1 MRSAGFLDAGMHA
14 WYRECMRI
22 PPVPPSFRCRQAIAL
37 CFLLLAFTAA
47 PACAE
52 EASGAG
58 TAWAPQDPLRICFD
72 AGIGYFL
79 PLGYDPGFELA
90 GPSWRIA
97 ISFVPFIL
105 QTPVI
110 QLAARAEADLI
121 SAVLFE
127 GGKEGQVDAE
137 AGLVASFGSWR
148 RVAPFLA
155 GGATL
160 VHYSITTPAGI
171 EAGENGWGY
180 RFGTGIHIR
189 IGVPQS
195 GSDSINQFITPSVS
209 FAQMYLETVDISYW
223 LFQVAFTGFMGF

>member
-1 MRSAGFLDAGMHA
+1 MHA

-110 QLAARAEADLI
+110 QLAARAEADL
-121 SAVLFE
+121 AEYVRLEPDGE
-127 GGKEGQVDAE
+127 GLLKSLQDGRRHFPDRHRAPGFRLDCGHALAE
-137 AGLVASFGSWR
+137 AAVPLVLDFDER
-148 RVAPFLA
+148 RVHD
-155 GGATL
+155 
-160 VHYSITTPAGI
+160 VCH
-171 EAGENGWGY
+171 ERHVE
-180 RFGTGIHIR
+180 IH
-189 IGVPQS
+189 
-195 GSDSINQFITPSVS
+195 
-209 FAQMYLETVDISYW
+209 
-223 LFQVAFTGFMGF
+223 